1 MRPPSPNGEGKRGN
15 TMKDSIKSTIERA
28 NIICEALPYIR
39 KYSGKTLVIKY
50 GGNAMNDEAIT
61 TTILQDIAALKIV
74 GVNPILVHG
83 GGPEINKM
91 LSRLGVQ
98 PQFKNGLRVTDEQT
112 MEVAQMIL
120 CGKINK
126 NIVGELNGLGVKAI
140 GLCGKDSL
148 LIKAETLDPEL
159 GYVGKITEINAKLL
173 EILARDEFIPV
184 IASIATDENGNSY
197 NVNADTAA
205 AAIGAAM
212 HAEKLLFLTDIDGI
226 MTDKD
231 NAETLINRITVSG
244 LQKMIADG
252 SISGGMVPKA
262 QSCIDAIERGINSV
276 FVLNG
281 TLPHSILLELFTDS
295 GVGTMIERG

>member
-1 MRPPSPNGEGKRGN
+1 
-15 TMKDSIKSTIERA
+15 MKDSFKSTIERA
-28 NIICEALPYIR
+28 KIICEALPYIR

-50 GGNAMNDEAIT
+50 GGNAMNDEAVT

-91 LSRLGVQ
+91 LARLGVE
-98 PQFKNGLRVTDEQT
+98 PEFKNGLRVTDKQT

-126 NIVGELNGLGVKAI
+126 NIVGELNSMGVKAI
-140 GLCGKDSL
+140 GLCGKDSQ
-148 LIKAETLDPEL
+148 LIKAETLDPDL

-184 IASIATDENGNSY
+184 IASIATDEQGNSY
-197 NVNADTAA
+197 NVNADVAA

-212 HAEKLLFLTDIDGI
+212 HAEKLLFLSDIDGI
-226 MTDKD
+226 MANKDK
-231 NAETLINRITVSG
+231 AESLIDRITVSE
-244 LQKMIADG
+244 LRKMIDDG
-252 SISGGMVPKA
+252 SITGGMVPKA
-262 QSCIDAIERGINSV
+262 TSCIDAIERGINSV

-281 TLPHSILLELFTDS
+281 TLPHSILLELFTDN
-295 GVGTMIERG
+295 GVGTMIEKDC

>member
-1 MRPPSPNGEGKRGN
+1 MN
-15 TMKDSIKSTIERA
+15 DAYKSTIERA

-91 LSRLGVQ
+91 LSKLGIEPRFV
-98 PQFKNGLRVTDEQT
+98 NGLRVTDEQT

-126 NIVGELNGLGVKAI
+126 NIVGELNSMGVKAI
-140 GLCGKDSL
+140 GLCGKDSQ
-148 LIKAETLDPEL
+148 LIKAERLDDKL
-159 GYVGKITEINAKLL
+159 GYVGRITEINAKLL
-173 EILARDEFIPV
+173 DILARDEFIPV
-184 IASIATDENGNSY
+184 IASIATDDNGNSY
-197 NVNADTAA
+197 NINADTAA

-212 HAEKLLFLTDIDGI
+212 HAEKLLFLSDIDGI
-226 MTDKD
+226 MANKDDKQ
-231 NAETLINRITVSG
+231 TLIDRITIAE
-244 LQKMIADG
+244 LRKMMEAG
-252 SISGGMVPKA
+252 TISGGMVPKA
-262 QSCIDAIERGINSV
+262 NSCIDAIERGINSV

-295 GVGTMIERG
+295 GVGTMIEK

>member
-1 MRPPSPNGEGKRGN
+1 
-15 TMKDSIKSTIERA
+15 MKDSYKQTIERA
-28 NIICEALPYIR
+28 GIICEALPYIQ
-39 KYSGKTLVIKY
+39 KYRGKTLVIKY

-91 LSRLGVQ
+91 LSRLGIT
-98 PQFKNGLRVTDEQT
+98 PQFKNGMRVTDEAT

-126 NIVGELNGLGVKAI
+126 NIVGELNSLGVKAI
-140 GLCGKDSL
+140 GLCGKDSQ
-148 LIKAETLDPEL
+148 LIKAESYDNEL

-173 EILARDEFIPV
+173 EILAEDEFIPV
-184 IASIATDENGNSY
+184 IASIATDDKGNSY
-197 NVNADTAA
+197 NVNADVAA

-212 HAEKLLFLTDIDGI
+212 HAEKLLFLSDIDGI
-226 MTDKD
+226 MSNKDDKQ
-231 NAETLINRITVSG
+231 TLIDRITVAE
-244 LQKMIADG
+244 LRKMIESGAV
-252 SISGGMVPKA
+252 SGGMVPKA
-262 QSCIDAIERGINSV
+262 NSCIDAIERGINSV

-281 TLPHSILLELFTDS
+281 TLPHSILLELFTDD
-295 GVGTMIERG
+295 GVGTMIER

>member
-1 MRPPSPNGEGKRGN
+1 
-15 TMKDSIKSTIERA
+15 MKDSFKSTIERA

-50 GGNAMNDEAIT
+50 GGNAMNDEAVT

-83 GGPEINKM
+83 GGPEINK
-91 LSRLGVQ
+91 LLGNLGIT
-98 PQFKNGLRVTDEQT
+98 PRFKNGLRVTDKET
-112 MEVAQMIL
+112 MEVAQMVL

-126 NIVGELNGLGVKAI
+126 NIVGELNSMGVKAI
-140 GLCGKDSL
+140 GLCGKDSQ
-148 LIKAETLDPEL
+148 LIRAETLDPEL

-184 IASIATDENGNSY
+184 IASIATDEKGNSY
-197 NVNADTAA
+197 NINADVAA

-212 HAEKLLFLTDIDGI
+212 HAEKLLFLSDIDGI
-226 MTDKD
+226 MANKDK
-231 NAETLINRITVSG
+231 AETLIDRISVSG
-244 LQKMIADG
+244 LRKMIEDG

-262 QSCIDAIERGINSV
+262 NSCIDAIERGINSV

-295 GVGTMIERG
+295 GVGTMIEKDV

>member
-1 MRPPSPNGEGKRGN
+1 
-15 TMKDSIKSTIERA
+15 MKESFKSTIERA

-91 LSRLGVQ
+91 LSRLGIK
-98 PQFKNGLRVTDEQT
+98 PQFKNGLRVTDEAT

-126 NIVGELNGLGVKAI
+126 NIVGELNSMGVKAI
-140 GLCGKDSL
+140 GLCGKDSQ
-148 LIKAETLDPEL
+148 LIKAENLDPDL

-173 EILARDEFIPV
+173 DILAQDEFIPV
-184 IASIATDENGNSY
+184 IASIATDEHGNSY
-197 NVNADTAA
+197 NVNADVAA

-212 HAEKLLFLTDIDGI
+212 HAEKLLFLSDIDGI
-226 MTDKD
+226 MANKDDK
-231 NAETLINRITVSG
+231 ESLIDRITVSE
-244 LQKMIADG
+244 LRKMIDNG
-252 SISGGMVPKA
+252 SITGGMVPKA
-262 QSCIDAIERGINSV
+262 NSCIDAIERGINSV

-281 TLPHSILLELFTDS
+281 TLPHSILLELFTDN
-295 GVGTMIERG
+295 GVGTMIEA

>member
-1 MRPPSPNGEGKRGN
+1 
-15 TMKDSIKSTIERA
+15 MKNSIKSTIERA

-91 LSRLGVQ
+91 LTRLGVQ
-98 PQFKNGLRVTDEQT
+98 SQFKNGLRVTDEQT

-126 NIVGELNGLGVKAI
+126 NIVGELNSLGVKAI
-140 GLCGKDSL
+140 GLCGKDSQ
-148 LIKAETLDPEL
+148 LIKAQTLDPEL

-173 EILARDEFIPV
+173 EILAKDEFIPV
-184 IASIATDENGNSY
+184 IASIATDELGNSY

-212 HAEKLLFLTDIDGI
+212 QAEKLLFLTDIDGI

-231 NAETLINRITVSG
+231 DPKTLINRITVSE
-244 LQKMIADG
+244 LQKMIDNG
-252 SISGGMVPKA
+252 SVSGGMVPKA

-281 TLPHSILLELFTDS
+281 MLPHSILLELFTDS
-295 GVGTMIERG
+295 GVGTMIEKD

>member
-1 MRPPSPNGEGKRGN
+1 
-15 TMKDSIKSTIERA
+15 MKDSFRSTIERA

-39 KYSGKTLVIKY
+39 KYTGKTIVIKY
-50 GGNAMNDEAIT
+50 GGNAMNDEAVT

-83 GGPEINKM
+83 GGPEINK
-91 LSRLGVQ
+91 LLTRLGIES
-98 PQFKNGLRVTDEQT
+98 QFVNGMRVTDAQT

-126 NIVGELNGLGVKAI
+126 NIVGELNSMGVKAI
-140 GLCGKDSL
+140 GLCGKDSQ
-148 LIKAETLDPEL
+148 LIKAETLDPDL

-173 EILARDEFIPV
+173 EILAKDEFIPV
-184 IASIATDENGNSY
+184 IASIATDDKGNSY
-197 NVNADTAA
+197 NVNADVAA

-212 HAEKLLFLTDIDGI
+212 HAEKLLFLSDIDGI
-226 MTDKD
+226 MANKND
-231 NAETLINRITVSG
+231 AQTLIDRITVSK
-244 LQKMIADG
+244 LRAMIANG
-252 SISGGMVPKA
+252 TISGGMVPKA
-262 QSCIDAIERGINSV
+262 NSCIDAIERGINSV

-295 GVGTMIERG
+295 GVGTMIERDI

>member
-1 MRPPSPNGEGKRGN
+1 MN
-15 TMKDSIKSTIERA
+15 DSIKSTIERA

-140 GLCGKDSL
+140 GLCGKDSQ

-231 NAETLINRITVSG
+231 NTETLINRITVSG
-244 LQKMIADG
+244 LKKMIADG
-252 SISGGMVPKA
+252 TVSGGMVPKA

-295 GVGTMIERG
+295 GVGTMIEHD

>member
-1 MRPPSPNGEGKRGN
+1 
-15 TMKDSIKSTIERA
+15 MKESYKSTIERA
-28 NIICEALPYIR
+28 QIICEALPYIR
-39 KYSGKTLVIKY
+39 KYSGKTIVVKY
-50 GGNAMNDEAIT
+50 GGNAMNDEAVT

-83 GGPEINKM
+83 GGPEINK
-91 LSRLGVQ
+91 LLGRLGIEA
-98 PQFKNGLRVTDEQT
+98 QFKNGMRVTDEQT

-126 NIVGELNGLGVKAI
+126 NIVGELNSMGVKAI
-140 GLCGKDSL
+140 GLCGKDSQ
-148 LIKAETLDPEL
+148 LIKAEKLDPEL

-173 EILARDEFIPV
+173 EILAKDEFVPV
-184 IASIATDENGNSY
+184 IASIATDEAGNSY
-197 NVNADTAA
+197 NVNADVAA

-226 MTDKD
+226 MAKRGD
-231 NAETLINRITVSG
+231 ASSLINRISIG
-244 LQKMIADG
+244 ELRKMIESGAV
-252 SISGGMVPKA
+252 SGGMVPKA
-262 QSCIDAIERGINSV
+262 NSCIDAIERGINSV

-295 GVGTMIERG
+295 GVGTMIEA